1 MVRLQTTLD
10 MWKAVRQDTAQA
22 VEDMPSDALDFR
34 PAEGLMT
41 FREIARHIL
50 HAGHALTGILL
61 DGVTNMA
68 VPEFREMLKQR
79 STGLPADA
87 SQAELAAELRR
98 RVEERVAE
106 LAARDVSFYAAE
118 ITRFD
123 GQRITRL
130 EMLQTVKEH
139 ELTHRSQLFMYLRL
153 KGVVPPTTRRR
164 ELASKQAAEQAQ
176 SRP

>member
-10 MWKAVRQDTAQA
+10 TWKTIRQDTAQA
-22 VEDMPSDALDFR
+22 VEDMPPDAVDFR

-50 HAGHALTGILL
+50 NAGHALTGILL
-61 DGVTNMA
+61 DGTTNLA
-68 VPEFREMLKQR
+68 VPEFRDMLKKH
-79 STGLPADA
+79 SPALPPESA
-87 SQAELAAELRR
+87 QPELAAALRR
-98 RVEERVAE
+98 ALDERIAE
-106 LAARDVSFYAAE
+106 LSGRDPAFFAEE

-123 GQRITRL
+123 GLRVTRL
-130 EMLQTVKEH
+130 EMLQTIKEH

-164 ELASKQAAEQAQ
+164 ELAAKQAASQAQ
-176 SRP
+176 PRS